1 MKIVS
6 RDLQPKE
13 IELISFEEFLAEFE
27 KTASQEYFDAK
38 EKLAPY
44 FEFEVQRLQRATEE
58 REAKREKLEAQRAS
72 RIALRDRILS
82 RFCTGRP
89 KSKDR
94 DNLKNM
100 GG

>member
-1 MKIVS
+1 MKLVS

-44 FEFEVQRLQRATEE
+44 FEFEVQRLQRATEA
-58 REAKREKLEAQRAS
+58 REAKRAKLEARRAI
-72 RIALRDRILS
+72 RIALRDRILF
-82 RFCTGRP
+82 RFCIRRP
-89 KSKDR
+89 KSKDLDDPR
-94 DNLKNM
+94 HM

>member
-1 MKIVS
+1 M
-6 RDLQPKE
+6 
-13 IELISFEEFLAEFE
+13 ISFEELLAEFE

-44 FEFEVQRLQRATEE
+44 IEFEVQRLQRATEA
-58 REAKREKLEAQRAS
+58 REAKRAKLEAKRAS

-82 RFCTGRP
+82 RFCIGRQ
-89 KSKDR
+89 KSKELDDPR
-94 DNLKNM
+94 HT